1 MGILSM
7 TELEN
12 AEQYVTE
19 GRRVVTEQRE
29 KVDRLTATGGDIYAA
44 AQELRFFQDSL
55 AIFEDHLLWLRTAQ
69 P

>member
-1 MGILSM
+1 M

-29 KVDRLTATGGDIYAA
+29 KVDRLRATGGDIYGAE
-44 AQELRFFQDSL
+44 QELRFFEGSL